1 LPGGRA
7 IRENQS
13 HGRAASEALNFFVE
27 GRRLVVGSV
36 EPALLTALKTK
47 MRWHEARQGLLAEN
61 VANAAT
67 PGFRASELKPVED
80 PSSFV
85 IPSQTDP
92 RHLTLASAGGDPQ
105 SRTADGFER
114 TPDGNTVVL
123 EEQMMKASQNQMDH
137 QMATMLYQK
146 SLGLI
151 RTALGRR

>member
-1 LPGGRA
+1 MPGGRA
-7 IRENQS
+7 IREKPS
-13 HGRAASEALNFFVE
+13 LGRAASEAPNFFAE
-27 GRRLVVGSV
+27 GRRVVVGSV
-36 EPALLTALKTK
+36 EPPLFAALKTK

-67 PGFRASELKPVED
+67 PGFRASELKPIDD
-80 PSSFV
+80 PASFV

-92 RHLTLASAGGDPQ
+92 RHLTLASAGGDPR
-105 SRTADGFER
+105 SRSADGFER